1 MLNITVEKVGVIEG
15 TAGGSSPLAEGNS
28 FSESGIALSRDSHP
42 HEV

>member
-15 TAGGSSPLAEGNS
+15 TGVGSPLAEGNS

>member
-15 TAGGSSPLAEGNS
+15 TAGSPLAEGNS

-42 HEV
+42 YEV

>member
-15 TAGGSSPLAEGNS
+15 TALSSPLAEGNS